1 MQTLPCLKGTGICVP
16 PKNMLCAEKLF
27 QGLVTVNVGRSYS
40 HLEPIS
46 KVIFEYSDIFGEK
59 QLKNQ
64 SVRM

>member
-1 MQTLPCLKGTGICVP
+1 MQMLPCLKGKGICVP
-16 PKNMLCAEKLF
+16 LKICFNAEKLF
-27 QGLVTVNVGRSYS
+27 QGFVTVNVGRSYS